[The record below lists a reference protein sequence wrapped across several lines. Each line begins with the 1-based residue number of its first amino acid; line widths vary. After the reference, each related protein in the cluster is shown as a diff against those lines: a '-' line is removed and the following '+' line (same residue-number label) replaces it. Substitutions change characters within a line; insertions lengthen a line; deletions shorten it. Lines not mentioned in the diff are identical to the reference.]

1 MVSGSRRTYR
11 RTIGEIGLF
20 LEDVLSA
27 SPYHHIPP
35 ATIEGRHTAC
45 APADRVADVDAA
57 LTIGIGVVAVALLVA
72 LVLAARTGRRT
83 PTAVVVP
90 AALVAAVAAVR
101 ADSWP
106 ATAWVLVAALLG
118 RPRHSRV
125 SPVDPAPG
133 GCWRCSRSAAWS
145 RRTARSDGCCAQV
158 GTDPCETPG
167 ADLAVLVGGSVAG
180 TAAVWLYVAGALGR

>member
-1 MVSGSRRTYR
+1 M
-11 RTIGEIGLF
+11 
-20 LEDVLSA
+20 
-27 SPYHHIPP
+27 
-35 ATIEGRHTAC
+35 
-45 APADRVADVDAA
+45 DAA

-106 ATAWVLVAALLG
+106 PTAWVLVAALL
-118 RPRHSRV
+118 V
-125 SPVDPAPG
+125 APAPLARLARRPGAWGMLAVFALG
-133 GCWRCSRSAAWS
+133 GVVAGYGALGRLL
-145 RRTARSDGCCAQV
+145 CAV

-167 ADLAVLVGGSVAG
+167 ADLAVLIGGSVAG